1 MGYNVSVMTRGEYL
15 RSFDRDMVNHIMS
28 DMQKKKVNIVP
39 TSLPVSIKKNEAGK
53 L

>member
-1 MGYNVSVMTRGEYL
+1 VSLMTRGEYL

-28 DMQKKKVNIVP
+28 DMQQKKVNIVS
-39 TSLPVSIKKNEAGK
+39 TSLPVSIKKIESGK